1 VPDTKLLTE
10 LARQREAAA
19 PARDRLMTTLFLVG
33 ALHALLILGV
43 TFTAT
48 GTTGSRTVPMLE
60 VTLVQNPVPDS
71 RENLTAD
78 YLAQVNQ
85 RGSGTGD
92 DVQRAES
99 PHTPPE
105 DPGGAGDDALARGR
119 DATQGAPGD
128 RDLIASRAG
137 SNDKHFFARN
147 GAAAPAGSPLVLEP
161 MAPEVAAA
169 DAAEAL
175 RLKGRTERELL
186 VTANTR
192 ESSVAVYLDA
202 WRRKIEQVAKVNFP
216 LESVKRSGLSGSP
229 VIEVQILA
237 DGTLGGAFLTRSS
250 GYAEIDRL
258 ALTILHTAAPFEPFP
273 RELAAKHDS
282 LRLEREWQFLGGE
295 AVNSTV
301 RAPADTK

>member
-1 VPDTKLLTE
+1 VSDTQLLTE

-19 PARDRLMTTLFLVG
+19 PSRDRLMTTLFLVG

-48 GTTGSRTVPMLE
+48 GTTGPRAVPMLQ
-60 VTLVQNPVPDS
+60 VTLVRDPVPDP

-85 RGSGTGD
+85 RGAGTGD
-92 DVQRAES
+92 DVKSAES
-99 PHTPPE
+99 PHTAPE
-105 DPGGAGDDALARGR
+105 DPGATGEDALARGK
-119 DATQGAPGD
+119 DASRGSPGD
-128 RDLIASRAG
+128 RDLVASRAT
-137 SNDKHFFARN
+137 SSDKHFFARDG
-147 GAAAPAGSPLVLEP
+147 GAAAAGSPLVLEP
-161 MAPEVAAA
+161 MSPEVAGA
-169 DAAEAL
+169 DDAEAL
-175 RLKGRTERELL
+175 RLKGHTERELL

-202 WRRKIEQVAKVNFP
+202 WRRKIEQVAKSDFP
-216 LESVKRSGLSGSP
+216 LASIKREGLSGSP

-237 DGTLGGAFLTRSS
+237 NGTLGGAFLTRSS
-250 GYAEIDRL
+250 GFAELDRM
-258 ALTILHTAAPFEPFP
+258 ALTILHAAAPFEPFP

-295 AVNSTV
+295 AVGSAV
-301 RAPADTK
+301 RVPADTK